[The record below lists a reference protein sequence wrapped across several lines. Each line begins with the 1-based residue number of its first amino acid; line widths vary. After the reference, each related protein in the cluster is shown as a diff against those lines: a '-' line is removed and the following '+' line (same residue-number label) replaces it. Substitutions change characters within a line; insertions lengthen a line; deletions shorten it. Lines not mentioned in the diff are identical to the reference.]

1 MEERQE
7 YLVLAQIGGA
17 GDPEVWQPGS
27 KIWLTD
33 KAAAAH
39 LASANICK
47 IDELSAES
55 LGTDDTHGIAGGA
68 DPTPGEAIGEPPA
81 RRRRAKIE
89 VEGEATMEVST

>member
-47 IDELSAES
+47 IDELPAES
-55 LGTDDTHGIAGGA
+55 LDTDDTHGIAVREL
-68 DPTPGEAIGEPPA
+68 PTAEPAIGEPPT
-81 RRRRAKIE
+81 RRRRAKVE
-89 VEGEATMEVST
+89 VEEEPTMEVST